1 MYRYAVSFTD
11 QTHTNIRDTILQ
23 AKSNNASSNIQ
34 VATNGSGEVY
44 ASDLKEARVNANEK
58 FVDKT
63 VESVLKEK
71 TRGLFTHN
79 LHSRTYRKLRFTIFL
94 SYFPKNYHYLIRT
107 LWRYAAY
114 SGHNCLCAPRHPPS
128 LHSTSTQSHTAKP
141 PAHRRLER
149 SIISSP

>member
-1 MYRYAVSFTD
+1 MYRHAVSFTD

-71 TRGLFTHN
+71 NSGAF
-79 LHSRTYRKLRFTIFL
+79 
-94 SYFPKNYHYLIRT
+94 
-107 LWRYAAY
+107 YA
-114 SGHNCLCAPRHPPS
+114 
-128 LHSTSTQSHTAKP
+128 
-141 PAHRRLER
+141 
-149 SIISSP
+149 